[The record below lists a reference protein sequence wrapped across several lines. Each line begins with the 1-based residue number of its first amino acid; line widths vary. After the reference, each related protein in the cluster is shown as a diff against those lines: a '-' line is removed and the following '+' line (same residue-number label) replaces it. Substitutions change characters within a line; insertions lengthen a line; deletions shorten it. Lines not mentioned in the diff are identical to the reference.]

1 MTTGIKR
8 RRTRALA
15 VVAAVAAC
23 VALLSLP
30 VAAAQLAG
38 SGGKFLS
45 GPDVVVRAGEVVTH
59 DLYVS
64 GGQVLV
70 EGDVDGD
77 LLAAGGTVTVEG
89 AVTGDLMAAGGTVML
104 SGDVAG
110 DVRTAGGSVTVDGP
124 VAEDLLVAGGDVV
137 LAAPGRVGEDLIFAA
152 GAMRRD
158 GDVSGNVL
166 GSTGDYESR
175 GSVGGRERV
184 RIERPEPEA
193 PPTLA
198 ERVLDQVQ
206 RYIGVLVVG
215 ALVLLV
221 LPGLLR
227 PAADSARRRLPLS
240 LGVGV
245 LGVVGYG
252 VGLILLILVTVLVA
266 VLLGLLGLGSLVATV
281 VFAGLL
287 AAAALS
293 FAFFLVVLFLAQAV
307 IGLAIG
313 QPLFARGDESSTG
326 RELAAL
332 AVGTLV
338 VVLVTALPYVGPPA
352 GLLVVLLGLG
362 AVLVAQRRRPAAP
375 AQA

>member
-1 MTTGIKR
+1 M
-8 RRTRALA
+8 
-15 VVAAVAAC
+15 V
-23 VALLSLP
+23 LLSLP

-45 GPDVVVRAGEVVTH
+45 GPEVVVPAGDVVTH
-59 DLYVS
+59 DLYAS

-89 AVTGDLMAAGGTVML
+89 TVTGDVMVAGGTVRL

-110 DVRTAGGSVTVDGP
+110 DVRAAGGSVTVDGP

-137 LAAPGRVGEDLIFAA
+137 VAAPGRVGEDLIFAT
-152 GAMRRD
+152 GAMTLD
-158 GDVSGNVL
+158 GDVSGSVL
-166 GSTGDYESR
+166 GSTGEYVSR
-175 GSVGGRERV
+175 GFVGGAERV
-184 RIERPEPEA
+184 RIQQPEPET

-206 RYIGVLVVG
+206 RYIGVVAIG
-215 ALVLLV
+215 ALVLVL

-227 PAADSARRRLPLS
+227 SAADSARRRLPLS

-245 LGVVGYG
+245 LGAVGY
-252 VGLILLILVTVLVA
+252 VLGLFLVILVTVLVA

-287 AAAALS
+287 AAAVLS
-293 FAFFLVVLFLAQAV
+293 FAFFLVVVFVAHAV
-307 IGLAIG
+307 VGLAIG
-313 QPLFARGDESSTG
+313 RPLFTRGDDSSTG
-326 RELAAL
+326 RELAGLAL
-332 AVGTLV
+332 GTLV
-338 VVLVTALPYVGPPA
+338 VVVLTALPYVGGPA
-352 GLLVVLLGLG
+352 ALLIVLLGLG
-362 AVLVAQRRRPAAP
+362 AVLVAQRRRPAPAPGQSGAPEAP
-375 AQA
+375 A